1 MQEYLL
7 KNSFREKMDAIG
19 YYLLV
24 LALCCGWF
32 LVLWGVRLQAL
43 IAGLG
48 LWGLCL
54 MLRHKTRDHRLA
66 RKEQKL
72 RRRIGGEMLVEKL
85 LFSAP
90 DKAHFEAALHLSLA
104 ENLMLERMTR
114 HGVLC
119 KNGEERLLLSFFQA
133 PASETLTA
141 RDVLSLQ
148 QAALLEKA
156 AALWLCIPC
165 AIGSDARI
173 QGEKK
178 LPVRFITRDQLIHL
192 LGNMSPATDRQLVEL
207 GREKQKHIP
216 FKNIL
221 RIVFQPGKARRYAL
235 YGLLLLFLYTL
246 TGLPYYA
253 VPGIICVSFA
263 AISHCFRP

>member
-7 KNSFREKMDAIG
+7 KNSFREKMDTFG

-24 LALCCGWF
+24 LLLCCGWF
-32 LVLWGVRLQAL
+32 LLMWGVRLQAL

-72 RRRIGGEMLVEKL
+72 RRRIGGELLLEKL
-85 LFSAP
+85 LFSTP
-90 DKAHFEAALHLSLA
+90 EKAHFEAALHLSLA

-119 KNGEERLLLSFFQA
+119 KKGKEALLLSFFQS
-133 PASETLTA
+133 PPTETLSA
-141 RDVLSLQ
+141 RDVLLLQ
-148 QAALLEKA
+148 QAALQEEA
-156 AALWLCIPC
+156 HALWLFVPC
-165 AIGSDARI
+165 TIGNDART

-178 LPVRFITRDQLIHL
+178 LPVRFVGREQLIQL
-192 LGNMSPATDRQLVEL
+192 LGNAAPATDSQLVEL

-216 FKNIL
+216 VKNIL
-221 RIVFQPGKARRYAL
+221 RIIFQPHKARRYAL

-253 VPGIICVSFA
+253 VPGMICVSLA
-263 AISHCFRP
+263 AVSRCYNP

>member
-7 KNSFREKMDAIG
+7 KNSFREKMDAAG

-32 LVLWGVRLQAL
+32 LLLWGVRLQAL
-43 IAGLG
+43 LAGLG

-66 RKEQKL
+66 KKEQKL
-72 RRRIGGEMLVEKL
+72 RRRIGGEMLLEKL

-90 DKAHFEAALHLSLA
+90 EKAHFEGALHISLA
-104 ENLMLERMTR
+104 ENLMLERMTAW
-114 HGVLC
+114 GVLC
-119 KNGEERLLLSFFQA
+119 KKEEKRILLSFFQA
-133 PASETLTA
+133 PSCETLTA

-148 QAALLEKA
+148 RAALQEEA
-156 AALWLCIPC
+156 DALWLCVPC
-165 AIGSDARI
+165 AIANDAQA

-178 LPVRFITRDQLIHL
+178 LPVRIINREQLIHL
-192 LGNMSPATDRQLVEL
+192 LGSAAPATDRQLVEL
-207 GREKQKHIP
+207 GKERKKPVP
-216 FKNIL
+216 FKKVL
-221 RIVFQPGKARRYAL
+221 RIIFQPQKARRYAL

-253 VPGIICVSFA
+253 VPGMICVSFA
-263 AISHCFRP
+263 AISRCFAA

>member
-1 MQEYLL
+1 MQEYLM
-7 KNSFREKMDAIG
+7 KNSFREKMDTIG

-24 LALCCGWF
+24 LALCSGWF
-32 LVLWGVRLQAL
+32 MFMWGVRIQAL

-72 RRRIGGEMLVEKL
+72 RRRIGGELLLEKL
-85 LFSAP
+85 MYSAP
-90 DKAHFEAALHLSLA
+90 EKAHFEAALHISLA

-119 KNGEERLLLSFFQA
+119 KKGEEILLLSFFQA
-133 PASETLTA
+133 PASEPLSA
-141 RDVLSLQ
+141 RDVLLLQ
-148 QAALLEKA
+148 RAALMEKA
-156 AALWLCIPC
+156 NTLWLCVPC
-165 AIGSDARI
+165 KIDSAAQT

-178 LPVRFITRDQLIHL
+178 LPVRFIGREKLISL
-192 LGNMSPATDRQLVEL
+192 FGDAAPATDKQLVAL
-207 GREKQKHIP
+207 GKEKRKKVSFRQG
-216 FKNIL
+216 L
-221 RIVFQPGKARRYAL
+221 RIIFQPAKSRRYAL

-246 TGLPYYA
+246 TGLSYYA
-253 VPGIICVSFA
+253 VPGLICISLA
-263 AISHCFRP
+263 TISHCFHP

>member
-19 YYLLV
+19 FCLLV
-24 LALCCGWF
+24 LALCLCWF
-32 LVLWGVRLQAL
+32 MLLWGVRLQAL
-43 IAGLG
+43 IAGFG

-54 MLRHKTRDHRLA
+54 MLRHKTRDHRLV

-72 RRRIGGEMLVEKL
+72 RRRIGGELLLEKL

-90 DKAHFEAALHLSLA
+90 EKAHFEAALHLSLA
-104 ENLMLERMTR
+104 ENLVLERMTG

-119 KNGEERLLLSFFQA
+119 KKGEERLLLSFFQA
-133 PASETLTA
+133 PACTILSA
-141 RDVLSLQ
+141 RDVLFLQ
-148 QAALLEKA
+148 RAALQEKA
-156 AALWLCIPC
+156 AALWLCAPC
-165 AIGSDARI
+165 TIDGAAQT

-178 LPVRFITRDQLIHL
+178 LPVRFISREQLVHL
-192 LGNMSPATDRQLVEL
+192 LGNAAPATDRQLVEL
-207 GREKQKHIP
+207 GKEKQKHIP
-216 FKNIL
+216 FKNVL
-221 RIVFQPGKARRYAL
+221 RIIFQPHKARRYAL

-253 VPGIICVSFA
+253 APGLICVFLA
-263 AISHCFRP
+263 AVSRCFRT